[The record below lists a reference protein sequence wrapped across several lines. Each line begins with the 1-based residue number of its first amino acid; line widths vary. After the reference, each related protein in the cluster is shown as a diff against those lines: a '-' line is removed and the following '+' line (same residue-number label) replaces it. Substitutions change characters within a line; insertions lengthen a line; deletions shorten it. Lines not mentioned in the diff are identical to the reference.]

1 MWDFPEFYFPIGEWV
16 NIVVDWLTLHLAPVF
31 DVITIAIREPLIWFK
46 NDVLLWLPWWVIIII
61 ITGIAWKIANWK
73 VALLVVVGL
82 FFIGAMGL
90 WDDTMTTVSIMVTSV
105 MVSILIGVPLG
116 IISAKSDRFEGLLR
130 PILDLMQTMPAF
142 VYLVPAV
149 FFFGLGL
156 VPAVVATC
164 IYAIPPAIRL
174 TNLGIRQVSAEVVEA
189 GRSFGT
195 TTRQL
200 LFKIQL
206 PLALPNIMA
215 GVNQTIMMALAM
227 VVLCSM
233 IGAAGVGL
241 EVLRGMNQLDV
252 GRGFE
257 AGISIVI
264 VAIILDRVTAALGK
278 TSKAR

>member
-1 MWDFPEFYFPIGEWV
+1 MWDFPELNFPIGEWV
-16 NIVVDWLTLHLAPVF
+16 NWLVDWLTQHLAAFF
-31 DVITIAIREPLIWFK
+31 DVITTAIREPLVWIK
-46 NDVLLWLPWWVIIII
+46 NDVLLWLPWWVVIILVAA
-61 ITGIAWKIANWK
+61 IAWRIANWK
-73 VALLVVVGL
+73 VALLSVIGL
-82 FFIGAMGL
+82 FFIGAMGR
-90 WDDTMTTVSIMVTSV
+90 WDDTMTTVAIMVTSV
-105 MVSILIGVPLG
+105 IVSVMIGVPLG
-116 IISAKSDRFEGLLR
+116 IISAKSDRFEALQR
-130 PILDLMQTMPAF
+130 PILDMMQTMPAF

-174 TNLGIRQVSAEVVEA
+174 TNLGIRQVSPEVVEA

-195 TTRQL
+195 TPWQL
-200 LFKIQL
+200 LLKIQL

-233 IGAAGVGL
+233 IGAAGLGL
-241 EVLRGMNQLDV
+241 EVLRGMNNLDV

-264 VAIILDRVTAALGK
+264 VAIILDRITAALGK
-278 TSKAR
+278 KGRTA

>member
-1 MWDFPEFYFPIGEWV
+1 MWDFPELNFPIGDWV
-16 NIVVDWLTLHLAPVF
+16 NWLVDWLTENLDAFF
-31 DVITIAIREPLIWFK
+31 DVITTAIREPLVWIK
-46 NDVLLWLPWWVIIII
+46 NDVLLWLPWWVIIILI
-61 ITGIAWKIANWK
+61 AAIAWKLANWK
-73 VALLVVVGL
+73 IALLAVIGL
-82 FFIGAMGL
+82 FFIGAMGR
-90 WDDTMTTVSIMVTSV
+90 WDDTMTTVAIMVTSV
-105 MVSILIGVPLG
+105 IVSVMIGVPLG
-116 IISAKSDRFEGLLR
+116 IISAKSDRFEAIQR
-130 PILDLMQTMPAF
+130 PILDMMQTMPAF

-195 TTRQL
+195 TGMQL
-200 LFKIQL
+200 LLKIQL

-233 IGAAGVGL
+233 IGAAGLGL
-241 EVLRGMNQLDV
+241 EVLRGMNNLDV

-264 VAIILDRVTAALGK
+264 VAIILDRITAALGK
-278 TSKAR
+278 KGRTV

>member
-46 NDVLLWLPWWVIIII
+46 NDVLLWLPSWVIIII